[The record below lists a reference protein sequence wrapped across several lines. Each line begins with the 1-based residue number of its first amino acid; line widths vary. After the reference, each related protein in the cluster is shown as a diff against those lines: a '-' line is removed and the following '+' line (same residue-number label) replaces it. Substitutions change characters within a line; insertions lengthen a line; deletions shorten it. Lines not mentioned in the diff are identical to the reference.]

1 MWVWC
6 TIWKSG
12 DCEDVSRLQK
22 VGRRRMSTCDTVFQT
37 WFRSSFE
44 ETRESSFVKRRCS
57 FADGGVLY
65 DLIEKV
71 AS

>member
-1 MWVWC
+1 
-6 TIWKSG
+6 
-12 DCEDVSRLQK
+12 
-22 VGRRRMSTCDTVFQT
+22 MSTCDTVFQT